1 MLEYVCKV
9 VVVVAG
15 CRALVHEVYVCQ
27 VVVPLPNH
35 FRRVD
40 PPPFAYVC
48 RNPDRHLD
56 KSRQIWTM
64 HIHRHMQRG
73 GVDPPEVVREWYNH
87 LTTT

>member
-27 VVVPLPNH
+27 VVVPLRNH

-40 PPPFAYVC
+40 PPPLHMYAET
-48 RNPDRHLD
+48 RIDIWINLD
-56 KSRQIWTM
+56 KSGQCISIDTCRG
-64 HIHRHMQRG
+64 G